1 MKQSPKATNAESGKA
16 LDTLTN
22 IVDQVIAHRYGE
34 KVPTLADVAR
44 VSALGARL
52 LHIQDRAERIA
63 CENGATLAFAKKR
76 NLI

>member
-1 MKQSPKATNAESGKA
+1 MKQSAKAADQPKAT
-16 LDTLTN
+16 DVLTN
-22 IVDQVIAHRYGE
+22 IVDQVIAYRFEE

-52 LHIQDRAERIA
+52 LHIRDRAERIA